1 MEREWHP
8 VRGERR
14 TMDYEPIDISARCN
28 TGAERLTPAT
38 AGSGIGIR
46 AKPLG

>member
-1 MEREWHP
+1 
-8 VRGERR
+8 
-14 TMDYEPIDISARCN
+14 MDYEPIDISARCN
-28 TGAERLTPAT
+28 TGAEWLAPAT